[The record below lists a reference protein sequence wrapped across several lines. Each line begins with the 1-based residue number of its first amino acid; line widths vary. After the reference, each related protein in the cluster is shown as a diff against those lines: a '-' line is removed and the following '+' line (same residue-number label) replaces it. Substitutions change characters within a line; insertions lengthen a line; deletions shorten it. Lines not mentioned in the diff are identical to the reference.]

1 MLIKSKRIMKA
12 LSVGMLGIFM
22 ISCSDTSGG
31 TDQNSSVK
39 LDPTVEIEVDGGKIT
54 GALSTDSEVAIYKGI
69 PYAASPVGELRWK
82 APQPVVP
89 WSGIKEC
96 TDFGPS
102 AIQAEQAPFMM
113 WSKEFIID
121 TSKGY
126 SEDCLTLNVW
136 SKTESTTNKRPVIVY
151 IHGGGFT
158 SGGSSCEVYDGEAI
172 AKKDVVY
179 VNINYRV
186 GILGYLA
193 HPELSAESEDGVS
206 GNYGVLD
213 QVEALKW
220 VKKNISKFGG
230 DPDNV
235 TIAGQSAGS
244 ASVNTLTMTPKAKGL
259 FKNAV
264 AMSFNTINYN
274 FETMAKKETEASELF
289 KGKTLKDMRAMS
301 TEELLT
307 LSNSGAMLSYA
318 PCIDGKVIPKNQ
330 LDMLKEGTAND
341 VNLMTGMVAGDTA
354 LFSVLPKEPFSAPT
368 TMKKADLEVAIKTTF
383 GDYAD
388 KCLAAYPING
398 DEAINQFNEIN
409 EDGMMALQVY
419 LAKARTLKSTNQTYI
434 YEFTHVMPGEQAAMF
449 GAFHT
454 ADVPYFL
461 NYFSPERESYWTEVD
476 YTLGD
481 EMSLYLVNFAKTGDP
496 NGEGLEKWDAYNQ
509 NMSFLNLGDTI
520 STTSFSEEKSKLW
533 EVYYSNILGL

>member
-1 MLIKSKRIMKA
+1 MLIKSKRIMRI
-12 LSVGMLGIFM
+12 LSVGMLGMFM
-22 ISCSDTSGG
+22 ISCSGTSEG
-31 TDQNSSVK
+31 TDQNSSIK
-39 LDPTVEIEVDGGKIT
+39 LDPTVELEVDGGKIT

-69 PYAASPVGELRWK
+69 PYAAPPVGELRWK

-89 WSGIKEC
+89 WSGVKEC

-102 AIQAEQAPFMM
+102 AIQSEQAPFMM

-136 SKTESTTNKRPVIVY
+136 AKTQSTTSKRPVIVY

-193 HPELSAESEDGVS
+193 HPELSAESEDGIS

-235 TIAGQSAGS
+235 TIVGQSAGS
-244 ASVNTLTMTPKAKGL
+244 ASVNTLTMTPKAKEL

-264 AMSFNTINYN
+264 TMSFNYINIKLD
-274 FETMAKKETEASELF
+274 TMEKKEADASELF
-289 KGKTLKDMRAMS
+289 KGKTLDDIRAMS
-301 TEELLT
+301 TDELLT
-307 LSNSGAMLSYA
+307 LSYNSG
-318 PCIDGKVIPKNQ
+318 PCIDGNVIPDNQ
-330 LDMLKEGTAND
+330 IDMLKAGTAND
-341 VNLMTGMVAGDTA
+341 VNLMTGMVTGDTL

-368 TMKKADLEVAIKTTF
+368 TMKKADLETAIKTTF

-388 KCLAAYPING
+388 ECLAAYPIDS

-409 EDGMMALQVY
+409 QDGMMALQVY
-419 LAKARTLKSTNQTYI
+419 LAKARTLKSTSPTYV
-434 YEFTHVMPGEQAAMF
+434 YEFTHVMPGEQSGMF

-461 NYFSPERESYWTEVD
+461 NYFSPERESYWTETD

-481 EMSLYLVNFAKTGDP
+481 KMSSYLVNFAKTGDP
-496 NGEGLEKWDAYNQ
+496 NGDNLEKWDAYNEK
-509 NMSFLNLGDTI
+509 MSFINLGDTI
-520 STTSFSEEKSKLW
+520 STTSFSEEKSKFW
-533 EVYYSNILGL
+533 EAYYSNILGL